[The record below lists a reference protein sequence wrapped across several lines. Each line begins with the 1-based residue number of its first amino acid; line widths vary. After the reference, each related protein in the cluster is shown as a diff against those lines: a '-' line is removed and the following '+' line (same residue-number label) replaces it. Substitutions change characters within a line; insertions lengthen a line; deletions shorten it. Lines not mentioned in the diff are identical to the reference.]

1 MTPAPS
7 TPGNVNVEE
16 AENTM
21 DTQQLR
27 AYCLS
32 KKEAIE
38 TFPFGDEVR
47 VFKVMGKVFALVPVA
62 GTVNISLKCEP
73 TWAQILRLTYAA
85 VKPGY
90 HLNKEHW
97 NTVTCDGTIPDEE
110 ILGMIDHSYEQVVK
124 SLPRKVRELLAG

>member
-1 MTPAPS
+1 
-7 TPGNVNVEE
+7 
-16 AENTM
+16 M
-21 DTQQLR
+21 DSQQLR

-32 KKEAIE
+32 KKESVE

-73 TWAQILRLTYAA
+73 TWAQILRQTYEA
-85 VKPGY
+85 VKPGW
-90 HLNKEHW
+90 HLNHEHW
-97 NTVTCDGTIPDEE
+97 NTVFCDGTIPDEE

-124 SLPRKVRELLAG
+124 GLPRKVRESLAG